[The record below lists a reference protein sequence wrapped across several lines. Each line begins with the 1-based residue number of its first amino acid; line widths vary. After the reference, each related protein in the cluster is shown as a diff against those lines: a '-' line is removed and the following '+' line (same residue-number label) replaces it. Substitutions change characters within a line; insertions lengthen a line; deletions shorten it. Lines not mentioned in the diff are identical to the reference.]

1 MRTSRR
7 SAACLLGVL
16 GVLVLVTGLWSPAP
30 VVAQAPKAEF
40 KLKLMGINRTLDPWK
55 LFQEWAQ
62 AVEKRT
68 NGRVQFELTSLPELG
83 LGGAETIRVIKTGVV
98 DVAEVYGGYVAGE
111 LPMVEI
117 LELPGIFPDGATA
130 RKAIQAWKRHETKI
144 LDQKASAVVLAM
156 ALYPDQAFFS
166 KRAIRKPADFKGLK
180 TRVHSVALASL
191 VAGLGGEPLTVPF
204 AETYTALER
213 GTLDAAITG
222 TKPGF
227 GLRWYEVS
235 KYLVGPISMRPHVSL
250 AINRAAWKR
259 LPPDIQQVL
268 KSEAETVV
276 EGRAFEAIE
285 AWNKEGI
292 DRNVEKGM
300 EHIPFSAETHA
311 AIKDV
316 LRSRVVPDWVKR
328 AGGAEAAKNF
338 NEVVAPLVG
347 FTVTP

>member
-1 MRTSRR
+1 M
-7 SAACLLGVL
+7 
-16 GVLVLVTGLWSPAP
+16 LVLVSGLGGPAM
-30 VVAQAPKAEF
+30 VDAQAPKAEF

-55 LFQEWAQ
+55 LFQDWAQ
-62 AVEKRT
+62 AVEKKT
-68 NGRVQFELTSLPELG
+68 SGRVQFELTSLPELG

-98 DVAEVYGGYVAGE
+98 DVAEIYGGYVAGE

-117 LELPGIFPDGATA
+117 LEMPGIFPDGATA
-130 RKAIQAWKRHETKI
+130 KKAIQAWKPHETKL
-144 LDQKASAVVLAM
+144 LDQKANAVVLAM

-166 KRAIRKPADFKGLK
+166 KRPLRKPADFKGLK

-204 AETYTALER
+204 AEAYTALER

-235 KYLVGPISMRPHVSL
+235 KYLVGPISMRPHVAL
-250 AINRAAWKR
+250 AVNKGTWKR
-259 LPPDIQQVL
+259 LPADVQKVM
-268 KSEAETVV
+268 KAEAETVV
-276 EGRAFEAIE
+276 EGRAFELIE
-285 AWNKEGI
+285 GWNKEGI
-292 DRNVEKGM
+292 DKNVEKGM
-300 EHIPFSAETHA
+300 EHIQFSVETQA

-316 LRSRVVPDWVKR
+316 LRTKVVPDWVKR

-347 FTVTP
+347 FKVNP